1 MCTAQLLSDLDQLG
15 MDYVDLIL
23 LHGPNLKANHLG
35 ACDAT
40 ACAANVAQW
49 KAFVEMQVCDIY
61 PLTNTD
67 RCMLGQRRVLHNLP
81 H

>member
-1 MCTAQLLSDLDQLG
+1 MCCFWIVITFFFLTLSVCVVQLQSDLDQLG

-23 LHGPNLKANHLG
+23 LHGPNLKADHLG

-49 KAFVEMQVCDIY
+49 KAFVEMQV
-61 PLTNTD
+61 
-67 RCMLGQRRVLHNLP
+67 
-81 H
+81 